1 MVPAS
6 LFPRLA
12 CLNSEMPSK
21 TSEVLSRQVRPTPA
35 RELPP
40 TRLLIELEL
49 TRRAPQALKAAC
61 WYTVSQV
68 SLHIHFTFDQG
79 TQRRPLDRHR
89 GGCASPRLLQV
100 GLPLMSLAE
109 VALGMPASEHLV
121 GALAELVFTQALAL
135 GKDLES
141 FAKCVSH
148 VGARLGR
155 ELMRDPQARQQADRR
170 S

>member
-1 MVPAS
+1 
-6 LFPRLA
+6 
-12 CLNSEMPSK
+12 
-21 TSEVLSRQVRPTPA
+21 
-35 RELPP
+35 
-40 TRLLIELEL
+40 
-49 TRRAPQALKAAC
+49 
-61 WYTVSQV
+61 
-68 SLHIHFTFDQG
+68 
-79 TQRRPLDRHR
+79 
-89 GGCASPRLLQV
+89 
-100 GLPLMSLAE
+100 MSLAE
-109 VALGMPASEHLV
+109 VALGMPASEHFV